1 MKNNVFLRDMINET
15 LALMKS
21 QKANLSP
28 KTIHEHELSYEIIL
42 LHLESKGINTY
53 DKSVVTTICND
64 LCQKDCIGK
73 TRATHIPIALNKLDY
88 YHQFNALQPQH
99 YSRLR
104 LECLNKDHEPVIEG
118 YLQYCLLDLGMKE
131 STLKV
136 KRVSV
141 INFMNYLATTGIA
154 IDETDAQTIINY
166 LVLVDKKSNWTESTK
181 KMDHY
186 QVRHFLSY
194 LIEYHQMPLETA
206 TPLQVIFGCHEVHL
220 PSYYEPEEIKSL
232 LDSIDVSSN
241 AGKRD
246 YLICLLVSQ
255 LGLRASDVSNLSLS
269 NIHWDTET
277 IELLQQ
283 KTKELLVLPLLANLK
298 FAILD
303 YWKNARA
310 ESNSEHVLI
319 TQSKPYRK
327 LSNSYLSNIVA
338 GRLRNAHI
346 NIQNRKHG
354 CHAMRHSLARNLL
367 SSNEELSTITGILGH
382 KNSNTTRKY
391 LGIDTKGLR
400 KISLEVCYGQK

>member
-1 MKNNVFLRDMINET
+1 MKKNVFLRDMINET
-15 LALMKS
+15 LTLMKS
-21 QKANLSP
+21 KKANLSP
-28 KTIHEHELSYEIIL
+28 ITIHEHELSYEIIL
-42 LHLESKGINTY
+42 LHLESMGINSY
-53 DKSVVTTICND
+53 DKSVVTPICDD
-64 LCQKDCIGK
+64 LCQKDNIGK
-73 TRATHIPIALNKLDY
+73 TRAIHISVALNKLDY
-88 YHQFNALQPQH
+88 YHQFNALQPPN

-104 LECLNKDHEPVIEG
+104 LECQNKDHKPVVEG

-141 INFMNYLATTGIA
+141 INFMDYLAATGIA
-154 IDETDAQTIINY
+154 IDETDAQTIIDY
-166 LVLVDKKSNWTESTK
+166 LVLADKKSNWTESTK
-181 KMDHY
+181 NMNRY

-194 LIEYHQMPLETA
+194 LIKYHQMPLETA

-220 PSYYEPEEIKSL
+220 PSYYEPEEIKAL
-232 LDSIDVSSN
+232 LDSIDISSP

-255 LGLRASDVSNLSLS
+255 LGLRSSDVINLSFS

-277 IELLQQ
+277 IELFQK
-283 KTKELLVLPLLANLK
+283 KTKSLLVLPLLANIK

-303 YWKNARA
+303 YWKNVRA
-310 ESNSEHVLI
+310 ESDSELILI
-319 TQSKPYRK
+319 TQSNPHRK
-327 LSNSYLSNIVA
+327 LSNSYLSAIVS

-346 NIQNRKHG
+346 DIQSRKHG

-367 SSNEELSTITGILGH
+367 SSNEGLSTITGILGH